1 VAQKKFF
8 AGERLRR
15 TRERAGLK
23 QSALA
28 RRLTIS
34 PCYLNQIE
42 GD

>member
-1 VAQKKFF
+1 VTQKKFF

-15 TRERAGLK
+15 AREPAGLK

-28 RRLTIS
+28 RCLTIS
-34 PCYLNQIE
+34 PSYFNEIE